1 VRRRRS
7 RMETPM
13 KRIHKTTTNT
23 KIMRTVK
30 GGKRRRRSKRII
42 EQKQR
47 ASAGKIRD
55 G

>member
-1 VRRRRS
+1 MRRRRS
-7 RMETPM
+7 RRETPM

-23 KIMRTVK
+23 KIMRTGK
-30 GGKRRRRSKRII
+30 GGKRRRSKRII
-42 EQKQR
+42 QQKQR